1 MKKRDDG
8 FLRYE
13 IKLIRQ
19 DGSAKILDREATA
32 HRCNVL
38 CNRIKKNNKLGFD
51 AKLQFRVSKLV

>member
-19 DGSAKILDREATA
+19 DGSAMILDREATA
-32 HRCNVL
+32 HRCNIL
-38 CNRIKKNNKLGFD
+38 CNRIKKLNKCEFD